1 MSNKK
6 LIIGIAAGVAA
17 LAVIGII
24 AKRKGYLDG
33 AIDKA
38 EEFGE
43 NIKDKF
49 NTAKEAARKKYDE
62 VMHKGGEIAS
72 KVNANGHSTAT
83 NNTATA

>member
-6 LIIGIAAGVAA
+6 LVIGIAAGVAA

-33 AIDKA
+33 AIEKA
-38 EEFGE
+38 EEFGA

-49 NTAKEAARKKYDE
+49 NSAKEAARQKYDE
-62 VMHKGGEIAS
+62 VVSKGGEIAE
-72 KVNANGHSTAT
+72 KVKANGEAAASKAT
-83 NNTATA
+83 V

>member
-6 LIIGIAAGVAA
+6 LILGIAAGVAA

-33 AIDKA
+33 AIEKA
-38 EEFGE
+38 EEFGD

-49 NTAKEAARKKYDE
+49 NTAKEVAKKKYDE
-62 VMHKGGEIAS
+62 VMHKGGEIADKATS
-72 KVNANGHSTAT
+72 NGQSAPT
-83 NNTATA
+83 NNPATA

>member
-33 AIDKA
+33 VIDRA

-43 NIKDKF
+43 DVKERYNSVKE
-49 NTAKEAARKKYDE
+49 TAKKKYE
-62 VMHKGGEIAS
+62 EIAD
-72 KVNANGHSTAT
+72 KVKSNGEAT
-83 NNTATA
+83 QAPTTNTSATA

>member
-33 AIDKA
+33 ALDKA
-38 EEFGE
+38 EELGAD
-43 NIKDKF
+43 IKDKF
-49 NTAKEAARKKYDE
+49 NSAKEAARKKYDE
-62 VMHKGGEIAS
+62 VMHKGGEIAD
-72 KVNANGHSTAT
+72 KVNSNGQAAT
-83 NNTATA
+83 NNPATA

>member
-33 AIDKA
+33 AIEKA
-38 EEFGE
+38 EEFGS
-43 NIKDKF
+43 NVKDKF
-49 NTAKEAARKKYDE
+49 NSAKEAARKKYDE
-62 VMHKGGEIAS
+62 VMHKGGEIAEKATS
-72 KVNANGHSTAT
+72 NGQAT
-83 NNTATA
+83 SNPATV

>member
-33 AIDKA
+33 VMDKA
-38 EEFGE
+38 EELGSD
-43 NIKDKF
+43 IKDKF

-62 VMHKGGEIAS
+62 VMHKGGEIAD
-72 KVNANGHSTAT
+72 KVNSNSQAPT
-83 NNTATA
+83 NPATA